1 MQSPTAPVQEGG
13 KKNVRMGNGASLF
26 CVHMCTCA
34 TIFGNTIHRVHGYVA
49 FVWLSSPGP
58 APTDAKDVT
67 FCQLPNT
74 EDMIQRVFE
83 LAKVS
88 YQVVVCTATSSRGN
102 MIANCTTL
110 TIVLSPTHSPH
121 AHSLPTQADEVGT
134 PPALSL
140 AHRLKTIILN
150 HQRLHYRAQ
159 VWSPINHTLSNTRRM
174 WLQASKTSV
183 SVSTKRPSC
192 STVTTHTTGQ
202 HPN

>member
-1 MQSPTAPVQEGG
+1 MCAWE
-13 KKNVRMGNGASLF
+13 MGQVCF
-26 CVHMCTCA
+26 VCICVHVPLFSVIPFIVSMA
-34 TIFGNTIHRVHGYVA
+34 TLL

-134 PPALSL
+134 YLSL

-150 HQRLHYRAQ
+150 RQRLHYSAQ
-159 VWSPINHTLSNTRRM
+159 IRSPLNHTLSNTRRM